1 MDNENNANTDSSMSL
16 SQANGDNKRIA
27 ESIEI
32 TVAVELC
39 RLKMTLVEAMDLQV
53 GRIVSLNR
61 DLSPEVMLSVN
72 NKIIGKGKLVQIE
85 GRMGV
90 QVFGMTKETE

>member
-1 MDNENNANTDSSMSL
+1 MDNENNANTDSSMPL
-16 SQANGDNKRIA
+16 RQINGDNKHMA

-39 RLKMTLVEAMDLQV
+39 RLKMTLVEAMDLQA
-53 GRIVSLNR
+53 GRIISLNR

-72 NKIIGKGKLVQIE
+72 NKLIGKGKLVQIE

-90 QVFGMTKETE
+90 QIFGMTKETE